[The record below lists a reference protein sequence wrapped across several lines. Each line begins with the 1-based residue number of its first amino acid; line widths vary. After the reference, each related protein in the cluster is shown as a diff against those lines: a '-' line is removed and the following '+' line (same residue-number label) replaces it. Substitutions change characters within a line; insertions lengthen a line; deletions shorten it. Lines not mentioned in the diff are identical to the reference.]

1 MIRIVLFTFLSIFS
15 LYAAPSSRLDSLYLS
30 LDPLSITQ
38 NLAFYELY
46 PETKEGHLALER
58 AWHLLCQGGPISSS
72 PLILPKLDLQAIVSL
87 ITKQPEEP
95 AISLSTEQHAILQK
109 IAASLHNRKLLG
121 FNVWTEKELLS
132 LAPEQVDLGR
142 ALLIYQ
148 FEEELDPKAKILD
161 YEASLD
167 LMALQIRARL
177 PKEASHLDKI
187 SHINRFIFQEMG
199 FRYPPHSLDVKHID
213 LYTFLPSV
221 IDSRQG
227 VCLGVSVLYLC
238 LAQRLDLP
246 LEIIT
251 PPGHIYLRYPLESGH
266 LNIETTAR
274 GINLPSEAYL
284 GVGTKSLPLRNI
296 KETIGLVF
304 CNQASLYLRQGQYE
318 ITTKLYQ
325 RACLYVPD
333 EPLFRLFLGM
343 SYLFQGK
350 KKEGKDLLLP
360 LRSLQLS
367 HSVAKETIPSDYL
380 DGKVDIESLK
390 LLFVSVDENYSSLIE
405 KEKALKKSLRKYP
418 KFRAGILQLAT
429 TQLQLGK
436 TEEAFELLT
445 SYHNIDPTDP
455 TIEYYLSILS
465 SERLNYPKAWEFLQN
480 AKSLTQSQN
489 HFPKALFALERDLRL
504 YYPPPASTNNEKKM

>member
-1 MIRIVLFTFLSIFS
+1 MIYKLFFLLSS
-15 LYAAPSSRLDSLYLS
+15 TLCLLAAPSSRLDSLYLS
-30 LDPLSITQ
+30 LDPLSISQ

-46 PETKEGHLALER
+46 PNTKEGNLALER

-87 ITKQPEEP
+87 ITKQPLEP
-95 AISLSTEQHAILQK
+95 AISLSSEQLTILNK
-109 IAASLHNRKLLG
+109 ISSSLHNRSLKG
-121 FNVWTEKELLS
+121 SKVWTEEEILS
-132 LAPEQVDLGR
+132 LPPEQIDLGR

-148 FEEELDPKAKILD
+148 FEEEEDPKAKILD

-177 PKEASHLDKI
+177 PQNASHLDKI
-187 SHINRFIFQEMG
+187 SHINKFIFQEMG

-251 PPGHIYLRYPLESGH
+251 PPGHIYLRYPIEEGH

-274 GINLPSEAYL
+274 GINLPSETYL

-304 CNQASLYLRQGQYE
+304 CNQASLYLRKQE
-318 ITTKLYQ
+318 FATTVKLYEK
-325 RACLYVPD
+325 ACLYVPD

-343 SYLFQGK
+343 SYLFCGK
-350 KKEGKDLLLP
+350 KKEGKEILSSI
-360 LRSLQLS
+360 RSLHLS
-367 HSVAKETIPSDYL
+367 HSVSKETLPSDYL
-380 DGKVDIESLK
+380 DGKVDIDSMK
-390 LLFVSVDENYSSLIE
+390 LLFISVDENHASLLE
-405 KEKALKKSLRKYP
+405 KEKALQKAIRKYP

-436 TEEAFELLT
+436 TSEALKLLH
-445 SYHNIDPTDP
+445 SYHAIDPTDA

-465 SERLNYPKAWEFLQN
+465 LQRLNYPQAWEFLKN
-480 AKSLTQSQN
+480 AQSLTAAAN
-489 HFPKALFALERDLRL
+489 HYPKALSSLEKELRVI
-504 YYPPPASTNNEKKM
+504 YPDPSP